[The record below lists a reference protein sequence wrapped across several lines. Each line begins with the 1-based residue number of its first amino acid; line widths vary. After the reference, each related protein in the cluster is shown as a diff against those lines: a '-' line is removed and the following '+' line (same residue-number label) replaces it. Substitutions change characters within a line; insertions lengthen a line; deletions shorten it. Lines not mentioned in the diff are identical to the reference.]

1 MAKLR
6 NYEIDAILGTI
17 ETKYREKRATKLKNL
32 INTIELNSNEEEL
45 LNLIIDYR
53 RYNNIAQELEKKIC
67 ELYSYLYPNN
77 YRWGWKELDK
87 EQLKKNKAD
96 SLLKDDLNLHN
107 IKNEL
112 ILSNIEGNDI
122 SNFIEEILNRYNF
135 ND

>member
-77 YRWGWKELDK
+77 YRWGWREVDK
-87 EQLKKNKAD
+87 EQLKKDKAN

-122 SNFIEEILNRYNF
+122 SNFIEEVLNRYNF

>member
-17 ETKYREKRATKLKNL
+17 KTKYTEKRATKLKNL

-53 RYNNIAQELEKKIC
+53 RYNNIAQELEKKIG

-77 YRWGWKELDK
+77 YIWRWRELDK
-87 EQLKKNKAD
+87 EQLKKDKAN

-112 ILSNIEGNDI
+112 ILSNIEGNNI
-122 SNFIEEILNRYNF
+122 SNFIEEVLNRYNF

>member
-77 YRWGWKELDK
+77 YRWGWREVDK
-87 EQLKKNKAD
+87 EQLKKDKAN

-112 ILSNIEGNDI
+112 ILSNIEGNNI
-122 SNFIEEILNRYNF
+122 SNFIEEVLNRYNF

>member
-53 RYNNIAQELEKKIC
+53 RYNNIAQELEKKIG

-77 YRWGWKELDK
+77 YRWGWRELDK
-87 EQLKKNKAD
+87 EQLKKDKAN
-96 SLLKDDLNLHN
+96 SLLKDDLNLYN

-122 SNFIEEILNRYNF
+122 SNFIEEVLNRYNF

>member
-1 MAKLR
+1 MGKLR

-45 LNLIIDYR
+45 LNLIIDYK

-77 YRWGWKELDK
+77 YRWGWREVDK
-87 EQLKKNKAD
+87 EQLKKDKAN

-122 SNFIEEILNRYNF
+122 SNFIEEVLNRYNF

>member
-17 ETKYREKRATKLKNL
+17 ETKYKEKRATKLKNL
-32 INTIELNSNEEEL
+32 INTIELNSDEEEL
-45 LNLIIDYR
+45 LNLIIDYK
-53 RYNNIAQELEKKIC
+53 RYNNIAQELEKKIG
-67 ELYSYLYPNN
+67 ELYSYLYPND
-77 YRWGWKELDK
+77 YRWGWRELNK
-87 EQLKKNKAD
+87 EQLKKNKAN

-112 ILSNIEGNDI
+112 ILNNIEGNDI
-122 SNFIEEILNRYNF
+122 SNFIEEVLNRYNF

>member
-1 MAKLR
+1 MAKLK
-6 NYEIDAILGTI
+6 NYEIDAVLGTI
-17 ETKYREKRATKLKNL
+17 ETKYRENRASKIQEL

-53 RYNNIAQELEKKIC
+53 RYNNIVQELENKIGG
-67 ELYSYLYPNN
+67 LYSHLYPNN
-77 YRWGWKELDK
+77 YRWGWRELDK
-87 EQLKKNKAD
+87 EQLKKDKAN

-112 ILSNIEGNDI
+112 ILNNIEGNDI
-122 SNFIEEILNRYNF
+122 SNFIEEVLNRYNF